1 MNNSSSNDSVQKRFG
16 SSYFNSKSHL
26 DDTQA
31 IDPPKSSLNTI
42 LIEVDNNDTKEE
54 EKKDENNDDKDDKE
68 DKKKKENDL
77 RIIDH
82 IYYFPDEKKDKIIVE
97 KTKMEKNNIE
107 IDSKDNNHK
116 NVILQDLKFKGFK
129 NENNSESIDSIEEV
143 EYDSDSDSDNWIND
157 ESTNKDINAI
167 YSEIKDLLK
176 SNIKNNIFSNTYFR
190 FPIKNEKTLY
200 CIPEIKFEKRN
211 LLFIY
216 DDKKLKLTYKKI
228 KELIQNKEIFINK
241 NDEKINQVYIGQTH
255 NKTFENN
262 SQNKKNI
269 NLNAKYLKKTK
280 NRINHYI
287 YFYRYFKE
295 FHYLKRATKI
305 IMKDLNNKNISAEYK
320 DMLKF
325 KLIHFSIILK
335 KKLIFSF
342 YISIIKSLIKEMET
356 QNKKSNKKYYDIIKE
371 NLIYCNKYIR
381 YKIKGQKRRKIKK
394 K

>member
-129 NENNSESIDSIEEV
+129 NENNSES
-143 EYDSDSDSDNWIND
+143 
-157 ESTNKDINAI
+157 
-167 YSEIKDLLK
+167 
-176 SNIKNNIFSNTYFR
+176 
-190 FPIKNEKTLY
+190 
-200 CIPEIKFEKRN
+200 
-211 LLFIY
+211 
-216 DDKKLKLTYKKI
+216 KI
-228 KELIQNKEIFINK
+228 L
-241 NDEKINQVYIGQTH
+241 
-255 NKTFENN
+255 
-262 SQNKKNI
+262 
-269 NLNAKYLKKTK
+269 
-280 NRINHYI
+280 
-287 YFYRYFKE
+287 
-295 FHYLKRATKI
+295 
-305 IMKDLNNKNISAEYK
+305 
-320 DMLKF
+320 
-325 KLIHFSIILK
+325 
-335 KKLIFSF
+335 
-342 YISIIKSLIKEMET
+342 
-356 QNKKSNKKYYDIIKE
+356 
-371 NLIYCNKYIR
+371 
-381 YKIKGQKRRKIKK
+381 
-394 K
+394 